1 MQRNAKKVRG
11 LRRLLYNGSM
21 SKENDRCELR
31 KYNLAIYTFVENGQY
46 TFVFAEDGCVVP
58 ASCGDM
64 PIFRVGNSLSQAL
77 SRLRMDKYPFFRLRL
92 KMLAKRQRSCDKTWY
107 WRFRAIDKEWLAE
120 VELLS
125 ESSCVWRIWT
135 TPK

>member
-1 MQRNAKKVRG
+1 
-11 LRRLLYNGSM
+11 M

-31 KYNLAIYTFVENGQY
+31 KDNLAIYTFVENGQY

-77 SRLRMDKYPFFRLRL
+77 SRLRMDKYPFFRAQHYMPYIVHVFSLL
-92 KMLAKRQRSCDKTWY
+92 FFSLSLTKTLFPE
-107 WRFRAIDKEWLAE
+107 FRI
-120 VELLS
+120 
-125 ESSCVWRIWT
+125 
-135 TPK
+135 